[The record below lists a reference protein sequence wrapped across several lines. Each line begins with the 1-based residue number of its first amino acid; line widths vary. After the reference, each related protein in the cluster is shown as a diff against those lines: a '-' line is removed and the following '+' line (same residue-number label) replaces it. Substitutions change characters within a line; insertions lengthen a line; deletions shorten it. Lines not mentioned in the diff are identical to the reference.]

1 MIGATWVVD
10 VWGRVSEQE
19 NRGELSVVFV
29 GFRFH
34 FRTTGSGMLHCQRC
48 GGDRRYRQCAGRQWM
63 HLLFIPV
70 LPLDRIAEH
79 VQCVTCGTRY
89 RSEVLAMPTTAQML
103 AALPAGTRGA
113 VGAMLRAGDEDSAAA
128 RACAIEMVHNA
139 GLQDYGEVALG
150 EDLRG
155 GESTAT
161 GLTSAV
167 RALAIQ
173 LTAPAHEW
181 FLADVVRVGLA
192 DGQLSDAERCAARE
206 IAALLGMSAAQ
217 ARDVISMTEEGA
229 AAG

>member
-1 MIGATWVVD
+1 
-10 VWGRVSEQE
+10 
-19 NRGELSVVFV
+19 
-29 GFRFH
+29 
-34 FRTTGSGMLHCQRC
+34 
-48 GGDRRYRQCAGRQWM
+48 
-63 HLLFIPV
+63 
-70 LPLDRIAEH
+70 
-79 VQCVTCGTRY
+79 
-89 RSEVLAMPTTAQML
+89 
-103 AALPAGTRGA
+103 
-113 VGAMLRAGDEDSAAA
+113 MLRAGDEDSAPA

-167 RALAIQ
+167 RALAMQ